1 MQRFGPCARLTGRPA
16 PLAQSHQAN
25 ENRSPKAGLSG
36 GHLDRDA
43 FPLSLV
49 INIFARKVLTTAT
62 LLLAACSLA
71 ACGGGGSTPSAQS
84 CPLLPS
90 PPPSSLGSVVDG
102 LVENEMAAQ
111 GLVGMSV
118 AIAKN
123 RTVLFSQGYG
133 YADLSTCQP
142 VQPATVFQIGSV
154 TKQFTAAAV
163 LRLQNAG
170 TLNIDDP
177 VATYLASYPFDPRI
191 TLRMLLNQTSGLPDD
206 HSFPAANSWISGVPE
221 QPVLSQIAQATLL
234 FTPGTAYAYSNSNY
248 FVLGSVIEAASGT
261 TYSDYM
267 AANIFQPVGLSSTSY
282 GEPPA
287 FASPYNAAHG
297 PGLIADPS
305 YNFAAGA
312 LWSNVQDLAT
322 WDAALLNGKVIPA
335 PLFTVLVTPANV
347 PDYPQG
353 QPSKYAM
360 GWVRGTVVGHPLIWH
375 NGETF
380 SYTAFNG
387 MFLDDGF
394 SVSLLANGAVTEDVP
409 FATLGY
415 QIIQSICTSS
425 ATAGNC

>member
-1 MQRFGPCARLTGRPA
+1 MSSL
-16 PLAQSHQAN
+16 
-25 ENRSPKAGLSG
+25 
-36 GHLDRDA
+36 RDA
-43 FPLSLV
+43 Y
-49 INIFARKVLTTAT
+49 NGFAHLEPKKEIPVKTSGREILAAVT
-62 LLLAACSLA
+62 LLLVVCGSVAC
-71 ACGGGGSTPSAQS
+71 GGGSTPSVQS
-84 CPLLPS
+84 CPLLPT
-90 PPPSSLGSVVDG
+90 PPSSSLGSVVDG
-102 LVENEMAAQ
+102 LVANEMAAQ

-123 RTVLFSQGYG
+123 GTVLYSQGYG
-133 YADLSTCQP
+133 YADLSTCEP
-142 VQPATVFQIGSV
+142 VQPDIPFQIGSV

-163 LRLQNAG
+163 LQLQNAG

-177 VATYLASYPFDPRI
+177 VVTYVGSYPFDPRI
-191 TLRMLLNQTSGLPDD
+191 TLRMLLNQTSGLQDY
-206 HSFPAANSWISGVPE
+206 HNFPAASSWVNGVPE
-221 QPVLSQIAQATLL
+221 QTVLSQIAQATLL
-234 FTPGTAYAYSNSNY
+234 FAPGTAYAYSNSNY
-248 FVLGSVIEAASGT
+248 FVLGSVIEAVSGKS
-261 TYSDYM
+261 YSDFM

-282 GEPPA
+282 GQPPV

-335 PLFTVLVTPANV
+335 PLFTLMVTPANV
-347 PDYPQG
+347 ADYPQG

-360 GWVRGTVVGHPLIWH
+360 GWVRGTEVGHPFIWH

-394 SVSLLANGAVTEDVP
+394 SVALLANGPVDEDVP
-409 FATLGY
+409 FFSLGD
-415 QIIQSICTSS
+415 QIIQGICASS
-425 ATAGNC
+425 ATAGSC

>member
-1 MQRFGPCARLTGRPA
+1 MQRFARGALLTPPPA
-16 PLAQSHQAN
+16 RSSQSCQAN
-25 ENRSPKAGLSG
+25 ENPSPKLGLSG
-36 GHLDRDA
+36 DRMDRDA
-43 FPLSLV
+43 FPFIVV
-49 INIFARKVLTTAT
+49 IKPLARKVLTLAT
-62 LLLAACSLA
+62 LLLVASSLA
-71 ACGGGGSTPSAQS
+71 ACGAGSTPSAQS
-84 CPLLPS
+84 CPLLPA
-90 PPPSSLGSVVDG
+90 PPPSSVGSIVDG
-102 LVENEMAAQ
+102 LVENEMTAQ

-123 RTVLFSQGYG
+123 GTVLYSQGYG
-133 YADLSTCQP
+133 YADLSTCEP
-142 VQPATVFQIGSV
+142 VQAATVFQIGSV

-163 LRLQNAG
+163 LQLQNSAA
-170 TLNIDDP
+170 LHIDDP
-177 VATYLASYPFDPRI
+177 VVTYLASYPFDPRI
-191 TLRMLLNQTSGLPDD
+191 TLRMLLNQTSGLPDY
-206 HSFPAANSWISGVPE
+206 HNFPAASSWINGVPE
-221 QPVLSQIAQATLL
+221 QTVLSQIAQATLL
-234 FTPGTAYAYSNSNY
+234 FTPGTAYGYSNSNY

-261 TYSDYM
+261 TYPDFM
-267 AANIFQPVGLSSTSY
+267 AANIFQPVALSSTAY
-282 GEPPA
+282 GEPSA

-297 PGLIADPS
+297 PGVVADPS

-312 LWSNVQDLAT
+312 LWSNVQDLAA
-322 WDAALLNGKVIPA
+322 WDAALLNAQVIPA
-335 PLFTVLVTPANV
+335 PLFALMVTPANV

-415 QIIQSICTSS
+415 QIFQGICTSS
-425 ATAGNC
+425 ATAANC